1 MSAKSVTAQRGR
13 RKCGRCNLV
22 RRDASTTCSRI
33 VTVRRTSLVVVALL
47 SGLLL
52 SLNASAFAIFE
63 NHPGTRA
70 MGMAGVF
77 TAQADDS
84 SAIWYNPAGPKHY
97 AAIKQ
102 DFSVEWGELAARG
115 VANNDSADVAE
126 LVHTNATLKFA
137 GLYRNAWHGDANVD
151 DIGFGLAYFSPYEL
165 TTFVAAPRNPVDATP
180 FGRMTARYRQVSA
193 AINKNVSQHASL
205 GATLDGV
212 WTAIDCLDF
221 NPCVHHGPYGFGA
234 SVGMLYDIAQ
244 TQNFSV
250 TLGLTWRSRSALGY
264 DTQTTSGI
272 GTVLANYLPDR
283 PEARAIAISVKRPTR
298 VALLNANISYEQKRW
313 AAASDTALDL
323 ANVGVWGAGAEAL
336 VALTGGDNV
345 SLRLGA
351 KHGTPE
357 NGSDSSFNIWASGIG
372 YGFAHRHAVD
382 GAVERRANGGE
393 NKSATTVWSLSYSLQ
408 Y

>member
-1 MSAKSVTAQRGR
+1 M
-13 RKCGRCNLV
+13 LF
-22 RRDASTTCSRI
+22 
-33 VTVRRTSLVVVALL
+33 
-47 SGLLL
+47 SGLLS
-52 SLNASAFAIFE
+52 SLNVAASEIFE

-97 AAIKQ
+97 AAIKR

-115 VANNDSADVAE
+115 TANNDRAEAAE
-126 LVHTNATLKFA
+126 LARSDATLKFA
-137 GLYRNAWHGDANVD
+137 GLYRNGWRDNAGAD
-151 DIGFGLAYFSPYEL
+151 DIGFGFAYFSPYEL
-165 TTFVAAPRNPVDATP
+165 ATYVAAPRNLVDSTP

-193 AINKNVSQHASL
+193 AINKNVSQYASL

-212 WTAIDCLDF
+212 WTDVACLDF
-221 NPCVHHGPYGFGA
+221 NPCVQHGPYGFGA

-244 TQNFSV
+244 TQDFSV
-250 TLGLTWRSRSALGY
+250 TLGMTWRSRSALGY
-264 DTQTTSGI
+264 DTQATSGI
-272 GTVLANYLPDR
+272 ATVLANYLPDR

-313 AAASDTALDL
+313 AAASDTTLAL
-323 ANVGVWGAGAEAL
+323 ANVGVWGAGVEAL
-336 VALTGGDNV
+336 YALTRGDNF

-351 KHGTPE
+351 KHGTPANE
-357 NGSDSSFNIWASGIG
+357 SDSSFNIWSSGLG

-382 GAVERRANGGE
+382 AAVERRANGGE

>member
-1 MSAKSVTAQRGR
+1 VTVQRGR
-13 RKCGRCNLV
+13 RKCGRCNLL
-22 RRDASTTCSRI
+22 RRNVSATRCCFVAT
-33 VTVRRTSLVVVALL
+33 RRASLVVVA
-47 SGLLL
+47 SFPGLLL
-52 SLNASAFAIFE
+52 SLNVAAFEIFE

-84 SAIWYNPAGPKHY
+84 SAIWYNPVGPKHY

-102 DFSVEWGELAARG
+102 DFSVEWGALAARG
-115 VANNDSADVAE
+115 IANNDSAEAAE
-126 LVHTNATLKFA
+126 LARSDATLKFA
-137 GLYRNAWHGDANVD
+137 GLYRNGWRGDAGVD
-151 DIGFGLAYFSPYEL
+151 DVGFGFAYFSPYEF

-180 FGRMTARYRQVSA
+180 FGRITARYRQVSA

-212 WTAIDCLDF
+212 WTDIDCLDF
-221 NPCVHHGPYGFGA
+221 SPCVQHGPYGFGA
-234 SVGMLYDIAQ
+234 SVGMLYDIAK

-250 TLGLTWRSRSALGY
+250 TLGMTWRSRSALGY
-264 DTQTTSGI
+264 DTQATSGI
-272 GTVLANYLPDR
+272 GTVLTNYLPDR

-298 VALLNANISYEQKRW
+298 VALLNANLSYEQKRW

-323 ANVGVWGAGAEAL
+323 ANVGVWGAGVEAL
-336 VALTGGDNV
+336 VALNGGDNV

-351 KHGTPE
+351 KHGTPT
-357 NGSDSSFNIWASGIG
+357 NGDDNSFNIWASGIG

-382 GAVERRANGGE
+382 AAVERRVNGGE
-393 NKSATTVWSLSYSLQ
+393 NKSSTTVWSLSYSLQ

>member
-1 MSAKSVTAQRGR
+1 MW
-13 RKCGRCNLV
+13 
-22 RRDASTTCSRI
+22 
-33 VTVRRTSLVVVALL
+33 RTSLVFVVLF

-52 SLNASAFAIFE
+52 SLNASAFEIFE

-102 DFSVEWGELAARG
+102 DVSIEWGELAARRIE
-115 VANNDSADVAE
+115 NNERADVAE
-126 LVHTNATLKFA
+126 LGRSDATLKFV
-137 GLYRNAWHGDANVD
+137 GVYRNSWRD
-151 DIGFGLAYFSPYEL
+151 DTGADDTGLGIAYFAPYEL
-165 TTFVAAPRNPVDATP
+165 TTYVAAPRNPVDATP
-180 FGRMTARYRQVSA
+180 FGRITARYRQVSA
-193 AINKNVSQHASL
+193 AVNKNVSQHASL

-212 WTAIDCLDF
+212 WTDIDCLDF
-221 NPCVHHGPYGFGA
+221 SPCVQHGPYGFGA
-234 SVGMLYDIAQ
+234 SVGMLYDLAQ
-244 TQNFSV
+244 VQDFTV
-250 TLGLTWRSRSALGY
+250 TLGMMWRSRSALGY

-283 PEARAIAISVKRPTR
+283 PEARTLAISVKKPTR
-298 VALLNANISYEQKRW
+298 VALLNANLNYEQKRW
-313 AAASDTALDL
+313 ASASNTTLAL
-323 ANVGVWGAGAEAL
+323 ANVGVWGAGVEAL

-351 KHGTPE
+351 KHGTPA
-357 NGSDSSFNIWASGIG
+357 NSAGNSFNIWATGLG
-372 YGFAHRHAVD
+372 YGFARRHAID
-382 GAVERRANGGE
+382 AAVQRRTSDGE
-393 NKSATTVWSLSYSLQ
+393 NKLATTVWSLSYSLQ